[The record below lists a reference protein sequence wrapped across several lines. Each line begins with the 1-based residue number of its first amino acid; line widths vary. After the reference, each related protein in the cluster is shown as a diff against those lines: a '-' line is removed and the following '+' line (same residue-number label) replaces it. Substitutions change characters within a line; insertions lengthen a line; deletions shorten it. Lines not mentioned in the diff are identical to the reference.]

1 MFPVV
6 FAAYFTCSSLNWP
19 ARVSDSFSSF
29 RSFMKKDSPP
39 PAPPLNTFKD
49 ELLWFSC
56 PSSVGRLR
64 VLFVF
69 VFFVF
74 FNPKKSSHRQTDMAR
89 LLVLVNSVVLLL
101 FGSDVF
107 LVGASK
113 YESKS
118 ISQSTVRFC
127 SPVKK
132 RFCAPWRC
140 VYGHPFVH
148 SLTVLWITLL
158 ACAKV
163 IRGLIDY
170 SVERK

>member
-1 MFPVV
+1 M
-6 FAAYFTCSSLNWP
+6 
-19 ARVSDSFSSF
+19 
-29 RSFMKKDSPP
+29 
-39 PAPPLNTFKD
+39 
-49 ELLWFSC
+49 
-56 PSSVGRLR
+56 
-64 VLFVF
+64 FVF
-69 VFFVF
+69 FFVF

-170 SVERK
+170 SVERKESPKCFDDAFIVSVVFQLLKLNICWFSF